1 MHVCLQVDLDIHSNP
16 SQPNLTHI
24 SLSSRDVKNLE
35 RFSLVVQ
42 CITRIALIKLKQL
55 PDYLKNLNEK
65 KEEGADSK
73 EEKNTEEDKEPPD
86 PGEEEWSLEDT
97 ERLLTYMSRVF
108 MLQFPLYL
116 AAKQAGSR
124 LDDLSQ
130 AEATSLAVFLD
141 VSGDVADIPLVLLRN
156 VARFCRSGGLLAM
169 TQAFRQEPSH
179 LPPSTAHGLVSIL
192 CNLKLWLNPRAIA
205 QLFGP
210 VRTAALQY
218 MCR

>member
-1 MHVCLQVDLDIHSNP
+1 MFKSTLGLGLGSTKKADLTAY
-16 SQPNLTHI
+16 L
-24 SLSSRDVKNLE
+24 RNLE
-35 RFSLVVQ
+35 KKNKEVQRKHSLTGGIEDVGNV
-42 CITRIALIKLKQL
+42 
-55 PDYLKNLNEK
+55 EK
-65 KEEGADSK
+65 EKEE
-73 EEKNTEEDKEPPD
+73 EEKEPPD

-205 QLFGP
+205 QLFGS

>member
-1 MHVCLQVDLDIHSNP
+1 MHSVLTFSK
-16 SQPNLTHI
+16 PNFLKLTHF
-24 SLSSRDVKNLE
+24 LLNFRDVKNLE

-65 KEEGADSK
+65 KEDGAESKK
-73 EEKNTEEDKEPPD
+73 EEKKKEENKEPPD